1 MECTYFKTSSYIKQA
16 IKRDK
21 LQHITVETGGKN
33 IYIPQESKFIVTKD
47 LLVDETEVFS
57 HLWDT
62 FMFAKTIDFTNF
74 DFSEITTM
82 ENWFEYSYNL
92 EKVIFPEKMNMPKLK
107 SLACIFQFCKALKE
121 VDLSWIETN
130 SQVSC
135 FLAFRGCENLSNLT
149 FPKITLKSIGSIAE
163 NAYKLQKVKL
173 PIELML
179 SEKEFAFVPDE
190 MFKNCYNLKMIDMNE
205 AKLVTN
211 SDHIHNLKDLL
222 EAKKNLLNVPDDC
235 LIILP

>member
-21 LQHITVETGGKN
+21 LQHITVETGEKN

-82 ENWFEYSYNL
+82 ENWFEYSFNL

-130 SQVSC
+130 SRVSC
-135 FLAFRGCENLSNLT
+135 FLAFRGCENLNNLT
-149 FPKITLKSIGSIAE
+149 LPKITLKSIGSIAE

-190 MFKNCYNLKMIDMNE
+190 MFKNCYNLQMIDMNE
-205 AKLVTN
+205 AKLVNN

>member
-1 MECTYFKTSSYIKQA
+1 MEKIQLTTPSTIGEISYKE
-16 IKRDK
+16 K
-21 LQHITVETGGKN
+21 LVNIVLETGN
-33 IYIPQESKFIVTKD
+33 ENVYISNEHKFIVTKEF
-47 LLVDETEVFS
+47 LSNTSSLFCSCSRLES
-57 HLWDT
+57 IN
-62 FMFAKTIDFTNF
+62 MSNF

-82 ENWFEYSYNL
+82 ENWFEYSHNL

-135 FLAFRGCENLSNLT
+135 FLAFRGCENLNNLT

-173 PIELML
+173 PIELIL
-179 SEKEFAFVPDE
+179 SEKGFALVPDE

-222 EAKKNLLNVPDDC
+222 KAKKNLLNVPDDC

>member
-1 MECTYFKTSSYIKQA
+1 MEKIKLTDTEQLKSL
-16 IKRDK
+16 IKK
-21 LQHITVETGGKN
+21 CQLHPIILETGN
-33 IYIPQESKFIVTKD
+33 ENVYIPEYHQFIVTKD

-82 ENWFEYSYNL
+82 ENWFEYSFNL

-130 SQVSC
+130 SRVSC
-135 FLAFRGCENLSNLT
+135 FLAFRGCENLNNLT
-149 FPKITLKSIGSIAE
+149 LPKITLKSIGSIAE

-205 AKLVTN
+205 AKLVNN

>member
-21 LQHITVETGGKN
+21 LQHITVETGEKN

-47 LLVDETEVFS
+47 LLVDETAVFS

-82 ENWFEYSYNL
+82 ENWFEYSHNL

-135 FLAFRGCENLSNLT
+135 FLAFRGCENLNNLT
-149 FPKITLKSIGSIAE
+149 FSKITLKSIGSIAE

-173 PIELML
+173 PIELIL
-179 SEKEFAFVPDE
+179 SEKGFALVPDE

-222 EAKKNLLNVPDDC
+222 KAKKNLLNVPDDC